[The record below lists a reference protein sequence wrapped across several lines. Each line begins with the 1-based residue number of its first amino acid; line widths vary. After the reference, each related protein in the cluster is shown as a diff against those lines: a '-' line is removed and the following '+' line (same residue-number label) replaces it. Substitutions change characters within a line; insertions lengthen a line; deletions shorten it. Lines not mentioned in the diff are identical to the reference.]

1 MVEFDVFAFGDA
13 DGFSGV
19 GVRPNA
25 ACDRTCVRAHKR
37 VAEGKVA
44 GGAAARVVR
53 PSGPEL
59 FAFVSE
65 YGCSL
70 RYAADSRQR
79 GGKGGAWPWR
89 IAYRRRDHKQG
100 EYHQRVPKGKV
111 PHTLL
116 DVGEALVGSR
126 GGGIILPWLRLCRIP
141 W

>member
-13 DGFSGV
+13 YGFSGV
-19 GVRPNA
+19 GVRPDA
-25 ACDRTCVRAHKR
+25 ACDRACVRTHKR
-37 VAEGKVA
+37 VAEGEVA

-70 RYAADSRQR
+70 RYAADLRQR
-79 GGKGGAWPWR
+79 GGKGCAWPRR
-89 IAYRRRDHKQG
+89 IAYRRRDHKQRK
-100 EYHQRVPKGKV
+100 YHQRVPNGKV

-116 DVGEALVGSR
+116 DAGEALVGSL

-141 W
+141 G